1 MPCSRFLE
9 TASLTLGLVGHE
21 VVDLGGGSVV
31 STDLET
37 LVGHVKD
44 HCGKGDFWLAE
55 LSWQR
60 ISTIY
65 DSQF

>member
-1 MPCSRFLE
+1 MGKSDALQSHNACL
-9 TASLTLGLVGHE
+9 LTLGLVGHK

-44 HCGKGDFWLAE
+44 H
-55 LSWQR
+55 
-60 ISTIY
+60 
-65 DSQF
+65 